1 MNRKALSEVI
11 GFLILLIVMLGV
23 LIPFSYL
30 LLSTPSVQ
38 EQAQQSA
45 QGLTLA
51 KQLEQN
57 EVQNQMLIYLNSINN
72 YLVIAFTSPGG
83 YYLDP
88 ALNITNL
95 LYIYTGQS
103 ATVKQVNVG
112 SQGGSQVNQGP
123 VVYVDGQEYRAG
135 YASGNVYGVYLPS
148 QTPVIVLNIGQ
159 GQGPV
164 LMTTSR
170 GNEFL
175 VNPNQFVAGE
185 VIQLSQLSENTLAVR
200 SSTPLLAFTFNT
212 TPNVSAIYGNSGDP
226 NSGDP
231 NSGDPNSGSLNVTV
245 VLENFKIID
254 FSNLSIKVLGYNY
267 VMFVGIN
274 PTTANP
280 HSQDSQVLSTIG
292 SSPLS
297 FSVPAGGYNITNL
310 SIKSSFNVNLEHNDN
325 NATVLLTIY
334 FEIEYGN
341 SYVTFYTYSISNTT
355 PITYQ

>member
-57 EVQNQMLIYLNSINN
+57 EVQNQMLIYLNSTNN

-103 ATVKQVNVG
+103 ATVKQVNVE

-135 YASGNVYGVYLPS
+135 YARGNVCGVYLPS

-212 TPNVSAIYGNSGDP
+212 TPKVSAIYLNSGPP
-226 NSGDP
+226 NSGPP
-231 NSGDPNSGSLNVTV
+231 NSGPPNSGSLNVTV

-254 FSNLSIKVLGYNY
+254 FSNLSIKVLRYNY

-274 PTTANP
+274 ASTGDP
-280 HSQDSQVLSTIG
+280 HGQVLSTIG

-297 FSVPAGGYNITNL
+297 FKAFSVPAGGYNITNF
-310 SIKSSFNVNLEHNDN
+310 SIKSSFNLNLKSNDN

-355 PITYQ
+355 RITYQ

>member
-57 EVQNQMLIYLNSINN
+57 EVQNQMLIYLNSTNN

-212 TPNVSAIYGNSGDP
+212 TPNVSAIYGNSEH
-226 NSGDP
+226 
-231 NSGDPNSGSLNVTV
+231 PNSGSLNVTV

-254 FSNLSIKVLGYNY
+254 FSNLSIKVLRYNY

-274 PTTANP
+274 ATTDNP
-280 HSQDSQVLSTIG
+280 DSQVLSTIG

-297 FSVPAGGYNITNL
+297 FSVPAGGYNITNF
-310 SIKSSFNVNLEHNDN
+310 SIKSSFNVNQPNDN
-325 NATVLLTIY
+325 PNDNYATVLLTIY